1 MMRRARLGLPGRRP
15 GGGRSGGRRGP
26 MSETQRFLL
35 LSILIGLFA
44 GLVVVCFHVAIER
57 LAWAVLGTPPALR
70 RAGTLLAP
78 VFGAGLSGLLVLF
91 VFRSAAGSGVN
102 HTKSAIYIS
111 DGYIP
116 PGAVAGKFVA
126 CSVSIGSGNPLGPED
141 PALQM
146 GAGIASL
153 LGRAFRLTRDHMR
166 HIAPVGAAA
175 GLGAAFNTPITAVL
189 FVIEE
194 IVAGWN
200 AGVLGSIVLA
210 AVSAVV
216 VTRTFLGDQPLF
228 RVPEFALT
236 HPSELLVYAGIG
248 VLGGLLGAIQARTL
262 TRLRGH
268 MLAMSRRARIL
279 QPFASGLLV
288 GACGLAVPEIL
299 GAGYATID
307 GALHG
312 EFDWP
317 QLFAFAGLKAALAA
331 VAFATGTPGGL
342 FAPTLFVGAML
353 GGGAGALAHAYWP
366 VPTSETS
373 AYVLVGMGTF
383 FAATFRTPMTSIF
396 MVFEV
401 SATYA
406 IIAPVMIANTL
417 AYLVSRTLQHQ
428 GVFDIV
434 ARQDGTPLP
443 SPEHQRQQTP
453 LRVEDA
459 MEALDGLAVLDPL
472 TRVAE
477 AVERADQGDRP
488 VVLVAQPPRG
498 WIPVAR
504 EAVAAQRRLDGLVP
518 VGSLVGDQP
527 VRSLHPDEG
536 MDAALRVLAVQP
548 LVPVVTRVRPPRLL
562 GVLTLQGVLEAYARV
577 GRAPGGGLEADGS
590 MPGGLP
596 QA

>member
-1 MMRRARLGLPGRRP
+1 MTPWERLWPREWRPGRRP
-15 GGGRSGGRRGP
+15 PGSRRGP
-26 MSETQRFLL
+26 MTETQRFLL

-44 GLVVVCFHVAIER
+44 GLVVVCFHIAIER
-57 LAWAVLGTPPALR
+57 LAWAALGTPPASR
-70 RAGTLLAP
+70 RAAALLSP
-78 VFGAGLSGLLVLF
+78 LLGAGLSGLLVLF
-91 VFRSAAGSGVN
+91 VFRTAAGSGVN

-116 PGAVAGKFVA
+116 PGAVAGKFLA

-146 GAGIASL
+146 GAGLASF

-175 GLGAAFNTPITAVL
+175 GLAAAFNTPITAVL

-194 IVAGWN
+194 VVAGWN

-216 VTRTFLGDQPLF
+216 VTRSFLGDQPLF
-228 RVPEFALT
+228 RVPDFTLT

-248 VLGGLLGAIQARTL
+248 VLGGLLGAIHARTL
-262 TRLRGH
+262 TRLRGR
-268 MLAMSRRARIL
+268 MLAMPRAARL
-279 QPFASGLLV
+279 VQPFAAGLIV
-288 GACGLAVPEIL
+288 GVCGLAVPEIL

-317 QLFAFAGLKAALAA
+317 QLFAFAVLKAALVAL
-331 VAFATGTPGGL
+331 AFASGTPGGL

-353 GGGAGALAHAYWP
+353 GGGAGALAHTFWP

-383 FAATFRTPMTSIF
+383 FAAVFRTPMTSIF

-417 AYLVSRTLQHQ
+417 AYLVSRALQHQ

-434 ARQDGTPLP
+434 AQQDGTPLP

-459 MEALDGLAVLDPL
+459 MEPCDGLTVLDPL
-472 TRVAE
+472 TPVVE
-477 AVERADQGDRP
+477 AAERAEEGDWP
-488 VVLVAQPPRG
+488 AVLVAQPPRG

-504 EAVAAQRRLDGLVP
+504 DVLAAQQRADGLVP
-518 VGSLVGDQP
+518 VGALVRDQP
-527 VRSLHPDEG
+527 ARSLHPDEG
-536 MDAALRVLAVQP
+536 MEAALGMLAVQP
-548 LVPVVTRVRPPRLL
+548 LVPVVTRARPPRLL
-562 GVLTLQGVLEAYARV
+562 GVLTVRSVLDAYARR
-577 GRAPGGGLEADGS
+577 GRAAGGSEAS
-590 MPGGLP
+590 
-596 QA
+596 

>member
-1 MMRRARLGLPGRRP
+1 
-15 GGGRSGGRRGP
+15 

-57 LAWAVLGTPPALR
+57 LAWAALGVPPASR
-70 RAGTLLAP
+70 RAAALLSP
-78 VFGAGLSGLLVLF
+78 LLGAGLSGLLVRF

-111 DGYIP
+111 DGHIP
-116 PGAVAGKFVA
+116 PGAVAGKFLA

-146 GAGIASL
+146 GAGLASL

-175 GLGAAFNTPITAVL
+175 GLAAAFNTPITAVL

-216 VTRTFLGDQPLF
+216 VARSFLGDQPLF
-228 RVPEFALT
+228 RVPEFTLT
-236 HPSELLVYAGIG
+236 HPSELLIYAGIG
-248 VLGGLLGAIQARTL
+248 VLGGLLGAVHARTL
-262 TRLRGH
+262 TRLRAR
-268 MLAMSRRARIL
+268 MLAMSRAARIL
-279 QPFASGLLV
+279 QPFAAGLVV

-299 GAGYATID
+299 GAGYPAID

-312 EFDWP
+312 EFEWP
-317 QLFAFAGLKAALAA
+317 WLFAFAGLKAALVA
-331 VAFATGTPGGL
+331 VAFAAGTPGGL

-353 GGGAGALAHAYWP
+353 GGGVGALAHAYWP
-366 VPTSETS
+366 APTSEAS

-383 FAATFRTPMTSIF
+383 FAAVFRTPMTSIF

-434 ARQDGTPLP
+434 AQQDGTPLP

-459 MEALDGLAVLDPL
+459 MQAVDSLAVLDPL
-472 TRVAE
+472 MRVAE
-477 AVERADQGDRP
+477 AAERAAAGGWP
-488 VVLVAQPPRG
+488 AVLVAQPPRG
-498 WIPVAR
+498 WVPVVR
-504 EAVAAQRRLDGLVP
+504 DVLAAQQRIDGLAP
-518 VGSLVGDQP
+518 VGSLVRDQP
-527 VRSLHPDEG
+527 VRSVHPDEG
-536 MDAALRVLAVQP
+536 MEAALRVLAVQP
-548 LVPVVTRVRPPRLL
+548 LVPVVTRARPPRLL
-562 GVLTLQGVLEAYARV
+562 GVLTVRGVLDAYAKR
-577 GRAPGGGLEADGS
+577 GPAPDGG
-590 MPGGLP
+590 
-596 QA
+596 